1 MRVRIKERR
10 IVKTLKLADT
20 KSTLADWR

>member
-1 MRVRIKERR
+1 
-10 IVKTLKLADT
+10 VKTLKLADT